1 MRRRRAVFFAVMA
14 ADLVMLLYSGERL
27 YLYVLG
33 LMVMTLLLCG
43 LQLLIGLLA
52 FRYSPRFSSEREVA
66 GGVVTMRMQLSNEAW
81 TPLPY
86 LMLRF
91 RTIQTAWDGRL
102 EEVAVSLG
110 ARASHTVPVE
120 LHCDYRG
127 VYPVGPVE
135 VQLRDVLGLL
145 SVRMKMS
152 RLNDRKPQDLVVL
165 PRAEALPQMRLPLQ
179 EQEGQASVHT
189 HGTEDTSSLA
199 QVRAW
204 RPGDPMKRIHWK
216 LTARTHKVQ
225 IKEYEEP
232 SRPDVV
238 VYLDCASHGEEG
250 LTAVKLEDAMTSAAA
265 TIVNV
270 WLGQTVATRLIAY
283 PDQRQELEG
292 QRPSDFEA
300 FQDYLARVAFQGPYP
315 LEDILKLELDRA
327 AGANSV
333 VVVTASRSQA
343 LFNTLLN
350 LTTAGVALTCILVAP
365 EEDEAARLAPDSAA
379 RMVQEMVGQGM
390 QAVLLHPGEGL
401 ALAYERGM
409 RP

>member
-52 FRYSPRFSSEREVA
+52 FRYSP
-66 GGVVTMRMQLSNEAW
+66 
-81 TPLPY
+81 
-86 LMLRF
+86 
-91 RTIQTAWDGRL
+91 
-102 EEVAVSLG
+102 
-110 ARASHTVPVE
+110 
-120 LHCDYRG
+120 RG